1 MSISEY
7 YGIME
12 QDQADSVVLQAPA
25 ELQVTA
31 NPKYFPLCGEH
42 WPEPEKADSHLEAW
56 QGQYQDQ

>member
-1 MSISEY
+1 
-7 YGIME
+7 ME
-12 QDQADSVVLQAPA
+12 QDQADSLALRAPA
-25 ELQVTA
+25 ELQVTD